1 MSPKEKAQELF
12 DKYFELVEAQTS
24 EQQEDNA
31 RKAALIVCDEV
42 VEGLKQY
49 LHEIYKD
56 QELTSKEYITQA
68 MFVEYWK
75 LIKQE
80 IERL

>member
-1 MSPKEKAQELF
+1 MSPKEKAKELY
-12 DKYFELVEAQTS
+12 DKYFDLVEAQTS

-49 LHEIYKD
+49 LHEIYKEQD
-56 QELTSKEYITQA
+56 LSPIAYITQA
-68 MFVEYWK
+68 MFVEHWK

-80 IERL
+80 INKI

>member
-1 MSPKEKAQELF
+1 MSPKEKAKELY

-24 EQQEDNA
+24 EQQEENA

-56 QELTSKEYITQA
+56 QEMTSIEYVTQA
-68 MFVEYWK
+68 MFVEHWR
-75 LIKQE
+75 LIKHE
-80 IERL
+80 INKL